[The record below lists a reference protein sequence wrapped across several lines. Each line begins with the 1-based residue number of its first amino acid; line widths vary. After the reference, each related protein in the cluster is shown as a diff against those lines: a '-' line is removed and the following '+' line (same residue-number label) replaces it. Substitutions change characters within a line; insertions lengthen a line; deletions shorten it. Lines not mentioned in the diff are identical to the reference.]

1 MGSKKKGTRAERE
14 LIHMFFDSNEWMP
27 IRVAGSGSMP
37 IPCPDL
43 VAGNGKRVLAIEC
56 KSLSDNIKYFKKEE
70 LSDLIEF
77 SIKFGAEAWVGVRFD
92 HIGWFFIEP
101 NNLVLSNKGTPSIS
115 LNEAKNIGLKFDQ
128 LINKI

>member
-14 LIHMFFDSNEWMP
+14 LIHLFWNQGNWAC

-43 VAGNGKRVLAIEC
+43 VVGNGKRVLAIEC

-70 LSDLIEF
+70 LSDLLEF
-77 SIKFGAEAWVGVRFD
+77 SKKFGAEAWLGIRFD
-92 HIGWFFIEP
+92 HIGWFFVQPE
-101 NNLVLSNKGTPSIS
+101 NLILSKKGTPSIS
-115 LNEAKNIGLKFDQ
+115 LKEAQEIGLKFEQ